1 MQPPGRVGGGGKFKP
16 GEAPWSKAT
25 LPLSLEKEAAG
36 NGSAT
41 SPFVLDLSAENGSAI
56 PSSSTA
62 KLSEVNIS
70 AITLSPMEGT
80 VAGVGAS
87 GDRKGEKRTISSD
100 KENDEIVVGSY
111 NVFNSVLL
119 KGRATRNGKE
129 FSG

>member
-1 MQPPGRVGGGGKFKP
+1 MPPPGRVGGGGKFKP
-16 GEAPWSKAT
+16 GEAPWSKAA
-25 LPLSLEKEAAG
+25 LPLSLEKEPAG

-70 AITLSPMEGT
+70 AITLSPMEET
-80 VAGVGAS
+80 AAGVGAS

-129 FSG
+129 F